1 MDRVKTGIPGLDEL
15 LEGGFPKGRNVLV
28 SGACGTGKSIFAMQ
42 YIYKGAVELN
52 EPGIFVTFDEMPE
65 KIRQD
70 MLRFGWNVKEAE
82 DEGKMAIIDATSARA
97 GQISQEEHS
106 FGRAVY
112 DKNEFTSKLVNTIK
126 DLNAKRIAIDSTSA
140 IGFQIEKNKMDGDVR
155 KEILSINYILS
166 FADMTSVLTSEIPQ
180 QPPEDTRQFSK
191 YSVEEY
197 VADGVIIL
205 NFIGGMNPRRL
216 FVRKMRGTKHSEQV
230 HSLDITDKGIIVKK
244 SQVEI

>member
-1 MDRVKTGIPGLDEL
+1 MDRIKTGITGLDEL
-15 LEGGFPKGRNVLV
+15 IEGGFPKGRNILI

-52 EPGIFVTFDEMPE
+52 EPGIFVTFDEMPD

-82 DEGKMAIIDATSARA
+82 DQGKMAIIDATSARA

-106 FGRAVY
+106 FGRATY
-112 DKNEFTSKLVNTIK
+112 DRNEFITKLSNTIREVK
-126 DLNAKRIAIDSTSA
+126 AKRITIDSTSA
-140 IGFQIEKNKMDGDVR
+140 IGFQMESGKDGIR
-155 KEILSINYILS
+155 QEILAINYLMSYIG
-166 FADMTSVLTSEIPQ
+166 MTTLLTSEIPQ

-197 VADGVIIL
+197 VADGVIVL

-216 FVRKMRGTKHSEQV
+216 FIRKMRGTKHSEQV
-230 HSLDITDKGIIVKK
+230 HSIDITDKGLIVKK

>member
-1 MDRVKTGIPGLDEL
+1 VDRTKTGIPGLDEL
-15 LEGGFPKGRNVLV
+15 LEGGFPKGRNILV
-28 SGACGTGKSIFAMQ
+28 SGACGTGKSIFAME

-52 EPGIFVTFDEMPE
+52 EPGIFVTFDEMPD

-97 GQISQEEHS
+97 GQVSQEEHS
-106 FGRAVY
+106 FGRGVY
-112 DKNEFTSKLVNTIK
+112 DRNEFTSKLLNTIK
-126 DLNAKRIAIDSTSA
+126 ELNAKRIAIDSTSA
-140 IGFQIEKNKMDGDVR
+140 IGFQLDAGKDGIR
-155 KEILSINYILS
+155 QEILAINYMMSYIG
-166 FADMTSVLTSEIPQ
+166 MTTLLTSEIPQ

-230 HSLDITDKGIIVKK
+230 HSLEITDKGIIVKK
-244 SQVEI
+244 SQIEI